1 MRSWWLVLLSLMV
14 CTPLFAQDV
23 EVTLRITGEQV
34 KMENM
39 AIPDFPVQEDGPG
52 FQQAAK
58 TLAEVLRQ
66 DIVNSGVF
74 RLLGK
79 ERIALMPSPHGGA
92 PIDFDQWTSIEAQF
106 LVVGSIK
113 RGDGEEMRVEVRLF
127 EISSQGQVLAKAYR
141 SKPGLARK
149 MGHVIADEILFLL
162 KGRKFATSKIIYA
175 YEAERSTDNRL
186 LKELY
191 IMDYDGHNALPLTK
205 RGISFAPSAVRK
217 GRDTL
222 LAYSRFSKAGTIDA
236 SYGIAFKPTL
246 ASRPKPLLDQAGL
259 RASAPAI
266 SPDGKRILFSMAKE
280 GNVDVYVM
288 DLNGNDA
295 FRLTRHPAVD
305 TNPSWSPGGHAI
317 LYTSDRNGS
326 PQVYRMDADG
336 LNNMRLTRENPYNDS
351 AVWNPVHDYIAYV
364 SRFEND
370 FDIFIMDLKSGQNY
384 RVTRR
389 QGSNEDPSWSPDGEQ
404 LAFTSNR
411 TGTWQ
416 IYLVNLN
423 GMNLRQ
429 ITNQGNNRA
438 PVWVAGD

>member
-1 MRSWWLVLLSLMV
+1 MRSWWLVLLSVMM
-14 CTPLFAQDV
+14 CTASFSQDR
-23 EVTLRITGEQV
+23 EVVLRLTGEPV
-34 KMENM
+34 KTENM

-52 FQQAAK
+52 YQEAAK
-58 TLAEVLRQ
+58 TLVEVLRR

-74 RLLGK
+74 RLLGP
-79 ERIALMPSPHGGA
+79 ERIALMANPHSG

-113 RGDGEEMRVEVRLF
+113 RGEGDDMRVEVRLF
-127 EISSQGQVLAKAYR
+127 EIASQGQVLAKAYR
-141 SKPGLARK
+141 SQPRLARK
-149 MGHVIADEILFLL
+149 MAHKIADEILYLL
-162 KGRKFATSKIIYA
+162 KGRRFATSRLIYA
-175 YEAERSTDNRL
+175 YEGQRGADQSI

-217 GRDTL
+217 DGETL

-246 ASRPKPLLDQAGL
+246 VSRPKPLLDQVGL

-266 SPDGKRILFSMAKE
+266 SPDGKRILFSMANE
-280 GNVDVYVM
+280 GNVDIYVM
-288 DLNGNDA
+288 DINGNDA

-305 TNPSWSPGGHAI
+305 TNPAWSPGGHAI
-317 LYTSDRNGS
+317 LYTSDRTGT
-326 PQVYRMDADG
+326 PQIYRMDADG

-351 AVWNPVHDYIAYV
+351 AAWNPVHDYIAYV

-370 FDIFIMDLKSGQNY
+370 FDIFIMDLKSGNNY
-384 RVTRR
+384 RVTSR

-411 TGTWQ
+411 SGTWQ
-416 IYLVNLN
+416 IYMVNLN

-429 ITNQGNNRA
+429 ITNQGNNRS
-438 PVWVAGD
+438 PVWVAGE